1 MDTPSFSQSEEREMG
16 FSVGD
21 LYRLDLDIKEEMKE
35 EKDSADSAA
44 AETTAALV
52 DLGITA
58 TDAIADMSERLSNI
72 EASLNN
78 HLSILL
84 DQNET
89 HFRKIMDGF
98 RAIEKC
104 WKMSAEATIEM
115 GDAVDQFKQL
125 TGCM

>member
-21 LYRLDLDIKEEMKE
+21 LYRLDLEMKE
-35 EKDSADSAA
+35 EEKAADSAA

-52 DLGITA
+52 TA
-58 TDAIADMSERLSNI
+58 ADAIADMSERLSNI

>member
-21 LYRLDLDIKEEMKE
+21 LYRLDLEMKE
-35 EKDSADSAA
+35 EEKAA
-44 AETTAALV
+44 AESAETTAALV

>member
-21 LYRLDLDIKEEMKE
+21 LYRLDLEMKE
-35 EKDSADSAA
+35 EEKAA
-44 AETTAALV
+44 AESAETTAALV

-78 HLSILL
+78 HLSIIL

>member
-21 LYRLDLDIKEEMKE
+21 LYRLDLEMKE
-35 EKDSADSAA
+35 EEKTAA
-44 AETTAALV
+44 ESAETTAALV

-78 HLSILL
+78 HLSIILN
-84 DQNET
+84 QNET

>member
-21 LYRLDLDIKEEMKE
+21 LEMKE
-35 EKDSADSAA
+35 EEKATAES

>member
-21 LYRLDLDIKEEMKE
+21 LYRLDLEMKE
-35 EKDSADSAA
+35 EEKTAA
-44 AETTAALV
+44 ESAETTAALV

-78 HLSILL
+78 HLAILL

>member
-1 MDTPSFSQSEEREMG
+1 MDTPSFSQSEEHEMG

-21 LYRLDLDIKEEMKE
+21 LYRLDLDLKEEMKE
-35 EKDSADSAA
+35 EEKDSADTAD
-44 AETTAALV
+44 TAALV
-52 DLGITA
+52 ITA
-58 TDAIADMSERLSNI
+58 ADAIAGMSERLLNI

-78 HLSILL
+78 HLAIML

>member
-21 LYRLDLDIKEEMKE
+21 LYRLDLEMKE
-35 EKDSADSAA
+35 EEKAA
-44 AETTAALV
+44 AESAETTAALV

-78 HLSILL
+78 HLAILL